1 MAIYSCHISNVS
13 RAKGSCSCATLS
25 YITGSKVYCE
35 RLGQTFSYGRK
46 ERVEHVETLLPVNA
60 PAEFKDPAV
69 LFNAIENYEKASN
82 ARTAKKIM
90 VALPVEFSRDKQK
103 EVIREFCSNLTKEG
117 YACSFAIHCDK
128 EEKNPHAHILV
139 ANRAINKN
147 GEFANKRKKE
157 YVLDD
162 NGERVPIIDKE
173 TGLQKIDKRNRKQWK
188 RIDAEIN
195 PLDKKIMLENLR
207 TSWANVCNKN
217 LEPTKQI
224 SEKSHK
230 ERGIEL
236 KPTIHE
242 GYNYH
247 RAEIN
252 RQIRADNTL
261 LIQVTSKLKQVQG
274 QLQMLLNKPKKRKK
288 QYIHAGN
295 RAYLKRRNHLL
306 EFEKS
311 KRNLKQNNIIT
322 KPSTQEERRAVLESK
337 KLSPSASIDLHTK
350 KVAEKKG
357 RFNIPDPA
365 ESIAQAR
372 AEVEEYNAKLKN
384 RGKLN
389 QRRRR

>member
-35 RLGQTFSYGRK
+35 RLRQTFSYGRK
-46 ERVEHVETLLPVNA
+46 ERVEYVETLLPSNA
-60 PAEFKDPAV
+60 PQEYKDPAL

-90 VALPVEFSRDKQK
+90 VALPVEFSREKQK

-117 YACSFAIHCDK
+117 YACTFAIHCDK
-128 EEKNPHAHILV
+128 NGTNPHAHILV

-147 GEFANKRKKE
+147 GDFANKRKKE
-157 YVLDD
+157 YVLDEK
-162 NGERVPIIDKE
+162 GERVPIIDKE
-173 TGLQKIDKRNRKQWK
+173 TGLQKVDKRNRKQWK
-188 RIDAEIN
+188 RIDVETN

-217 LEPTKQI
+217 LDPTKQI

-242 GYNYH
+242 GYNSH
-247 RAEIN
+247 RAEVN
-252 RQIRADNTL
+252 RQIKADNVL
-261 LIQVTSKLKQVQG
+261 LKQLNLRLKQIQH
-274 QLQMLLNKPKKRKK
+274 QLQKLLLKHKK

-295 RAYLKRRNHLL
+295 RAYLKRNNLL
-306 EFEKS
+306 EVT
-311 KRNLKQNNIIT
+311 RKQKEPKIEIVAPEPT
-322 KPSTQEERRAVLESK
+322 PPPKPLAPLGVQNPALNE
-337 KLSPSASIDLHTK
+337 
-350 KVAEKKG
+350 
-357 RFNIPDPA
+357 NIPVENRKRPTVASPA

-372 AEVEEYNAKLKN
+372 AEVEAYN
-384 RGKLN
+384 RGLPNKNLN
-389 QRRRR
+389 QKRRR